1 MKTSRK
7 NHGIDGHNGVPSK
20 RHERYEG
27 YGNGIDA
34 DDDFA
39 HIFLDFLG
47 KQERNHNPSGK
58 HDEGPYPCHD
68 GEKITAQK
76 IFRNAHEV
84 PRLGIDKIPG
94 MEHYG
99 IHPAKASIAGH
110 EPVNDFIIMGGKIA
124 ACVLIGYHW
133 RFVSSF

>member
-1 MKTSRK
+1 MMRAPTLVMTEK
-7 NHGIDGHNGVPSK
+7 NHRP
-20 RHERYEG
+20 
-27 YGNGIDA
+27 
-34 DDDFA
+34 
-39 HIFLDFLG
+39 
-47 KQERNHNPSGK
+47 
-58 HDEGPYPCHD
+58 
-68 GEKITAQK
+68 K

-84 PRLGIDKIPG
+84 SRLGIDKIPG

-110 EPVNDFIIMGGKIA
+110 EPVDDFIIMGGKIA